1 MQNQHLDLIEKQRVH
16 IIKLEREIEELK
28 QKLVA
33 AECRECRC
41 VKECDGAP
49 EWIAVQD

>member
-16 IIKLEREIEELK
+16 IIKLEREIEELR

-33 AECRECRC
+33 AECKNVCACNGECR
-41 VKECDGAP
+41 EEA
-49 EWIAVQD
+49 